1 MRKAPAPG
9 IPTKKEAKRM
19 PLYLDEIYFNVTSPD
34 DVKKGVALIQRALKE
49 GFPPGVTLK
58 AGPWGSNEEAKII
71 LVLDIQ
77 DHSLTFNP
85 FAKIVGQGLV
95 AKRRLTPIVEWSAVE
110 KAAAEM

>member
-9 IPTKKEAKRM
+9 ISTKKEAKRM
-19 PLYLDEIYFNVTSPD
+19 PLYLDEIYFNVTKPD

-71 LVLDIQ
+71 LILDIQ
-77 DHSLTFNP
+77 DHSLTFDG
-85 FAKIVGQGLV
+85 FAKAVSSGLI
-95 AKRRLTPIVEWSAVE
+95 ARRRLTPLVEW
-110 KAAAEM
+110 

>member
-1 MRKAPAPG
+1 MSKVPAPG
-9 IPTKKEAKRM
+9 ISTKKEAKCM
-19 PLYLDEIYFNVTSPD
+19 PLYLDEIYFNVTKPD

-58 AGPWGSNEEAKII
+58 AGPWGSNEEAKVI

-85 FAKIVGQGLV
+85 FAKIVSQGL
-95 AKRRLTPIVEWSAVE
+95 APSGDLTRSARWG
-110 KAAAEM
+110 K